1 MPAKDTNAKRI
12 DTVIGKDTAF
22 KGTLEAEGTIKIDG
36 RFEGDIAAAGDL
48 LVGETGFVQ
57 GTTVAKNITVSGQL
71 LGKVEARGKLELLPT
86 ARVQGELKMTLLV
99 VEEGAFLQGNC
110 EALPRG
116 DLKERG
122 KSLKVETPQDKK
134 PA

>member
-1 MPAKDTNAKRI
+1 MSAKDNNVKRI

-22 KGTLEAEGTIKIDG
+22 RGTVEAEGTIKIDG
-36 RFEGDIAAAGDL
+36 RFEGDISAAGDL
-48 LVGETGFVQ
+48 LIGETGFVQ
-57 GTTVAKNITVSGQL
+57 GTTVAKNITVAGQL

-86 ARVQGELKMTLLV
+86 AKVQGELKMTLLV

-122 KSLKVETPQDKK
+122 KTLKVETPQDKK